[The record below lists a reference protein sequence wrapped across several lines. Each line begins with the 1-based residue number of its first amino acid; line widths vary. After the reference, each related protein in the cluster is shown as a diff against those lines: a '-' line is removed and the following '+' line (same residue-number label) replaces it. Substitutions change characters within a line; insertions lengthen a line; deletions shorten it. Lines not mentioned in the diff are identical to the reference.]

1 VVFFPGRV
9 EVTGE
14 LLQREQYAKGGIGR
28 WYWDLRDE
36 RTLSCIGPEKDILDL
51 GCGEGIT
58 LEKILRRFPD
68 RHVLGIDYAGEKIR
82 ICQERHLPARQ
93 GSAYALDLED
103 QSWDC
108 CLLLEV
114 IEHLEE
120 PQKALREVHRVLRKG
135 GLFLLIFPHDWLFK
149 AARLGFL
156 KFKEA
161 FAPSGHV
168 KQWTPEE
175 MRRTLKGV
183 GFEIQAEVCMPFG
196 FWWCSLHCLMVAR
209 KR

>member
-1 VVFFPGRV
+1 
-9 EVTGE
+9 VTGE
-14 LLQREQYAKGGIGR
+14 LLQREQYAEGGMGR

-68 RHVLGIDYAGEKIR
+68 RNVLGIDYGEEKIR
-82 ICQERHLPARQ
+82 ICQEHHLPARQ
-93 GSAYALDLED
+93 GSAYALNLKD

-120 PQKALREVHRVLRKG
+120 PQKALREVHRVLRKE

-168 KQWTPEE
+168 KQWTPGE
-175 MRRTLKGV
+175 MDQTLRGL
-183 GFEIQAEVCMPFG
+183 GFDVQAQVCMPLG

>member
-1 VVFFPGRV
+1 
-9 EVTGE
+9 VTGE
-14 LLQREQYAKGGIGR
+14 LRQREQYAKGGIGR

-36 RTLSCIGPEKDILDL
+36 RTLSCIGEERDILDL
-51 GCGEGIT
+51 GCGEGVT

-68 RHVLGIDYAGEKIR
+68 RNVLGIDYGEEKIR
-82 ICQERHLPARQ
+82 ICREHHLPARQ

-135 GLFLLIFPHDWLFK
+135 GLLLLIFPHDWLFK

-168 KQWTPEE
+168 KQWTPGE
-175 MRRTLKGV
+175 MGRTLGEA
-183 GFEIQAEVCMPFG
+183 GFEVKAQVCMPFG
-196 FWWCSLHCLMVAR
+196 FWWCGLHCLMAAR

>member
-1 VVFFPGRV
+1 VR
-9 EVTGE
+9 GE

-36 RTLSCIGPEKDILDL
+36 RILSFIGPEKNILDL

-58 LEKILRRFPD
+58 LGKILRRFSD
-68 RHVLGIDYAGEKIR
+68 RKVLGIDYAEEKIR
-82 ICQERHLPARQ
+82 ICLEQHLPARQ
-93 GSAYALDLED
+93 GSAYALDLENE
-103 QSWDC
+103 SWDC
-108 CLLLEV
+108 CLMLEV

-120 PQKALREVHRVLRKG
+120 PQKALREVHRVLREG
-135 GLFLLIFPHDWLFK
+135 GLFLLLFPHDWLFK
-149 AARLGFL
+149 AARMAFL

-168 KQWTPEE
+168 KQWIPGE
-175 MRRTLKGV
+175 MRRILQAI
-183 GFEIQAEVCMPFG
+183 GFEVQAEVCMPFG

-209 KR
+209 KW

>member
-1 VVFFPGRV
+1 M
-9 EVTGE
+9 TGE

-28 WYWDLRDE
+28 WYWDLRDD
-36 RTLSCIGPEKDILDL
+36 RILSCIGPEKDILDL

-58 LEKILRRFPD
+58 LEKILRRFPE
-68 RHVLGIDYAGEKIR
+68 RNILGMDYAEEKVR
-82 ICQERHLPARQ
+82 ICREHQLPARL
-93 GSAYALDLED
+93 GSAYALDLGD
-103 QSWDC
+103 HSWDC

-120 PQKALREVHRVLRKG
+120 PEKALREVHRVLRKG

-168 KQWTPEE
+168 KQWTPGE
-175 MRRTLKGV
+175 MRRTLQGV
-183 GFEIQAEVCMPFG
+183 GFEVQAEVCMPFS
-196 FWWCSLHCLMVAR
+196 FWWCSLHCLIVAR

>member
-1 VVFFPGRV
+1 
-9 EVTGE
+9 VTGG

-36 RTLSCIGPEKDILDL
+36 RTLSFIGPEKDILDL

-58 LEKILRRFPD
+58 LERILHRFPD
-68 RHVLGIDYAGEKIR
+68 RHVLGIDSAEDKVR
-82 ICQERHLPARQ
+82 VCQEHHLPVRQ
-93 GSAYALDLED
+93 GSAYSLDLED

-108 CLLLEV
+108 SLMLEV
-114 IEHLEE
+114 VEHLEE

-149 AARLGFL
+149 AARMAFL

-168 KQWTPEE
+168 KQWTPGE
-175 MRRTLKGV
+175 MRRALQGI
-183 GFEIQAEVCMPFG
+183 GFEVQTKVCMPFG
-196 FWWCSLHCLMVAR
+196 FWACSLHCLMVAR